1 MGLLQYVLRAA
12 SKGVGPRSAA
22 YRGDSGGGEG
32 WNLGG
37 GVVRKRS
44 FAARSVSVCFADRA
58 VICFAPPSQ
67 RNRCVNRG
75 IGRGW
80 RHHRKLGEFAVAI
93 FEELNAAIQNRD
105 AEAYT
110 ALYSDDAVFVR
121 HQSGTEMNKAEFSD
135 LIKRMMAS
143 EETDMGVRR
152 CIYENEDILVLHSIN
167 DYPDGTREAV
177 LMSCLKTDGRIS
189 RVETGA
195 TPLQK

>member
-1 MGLLQYVLRAA
+1 MG
-12 SKGVGPRSAA
+12 G
-22 YRGDSGGGEG
+22 
-32 WNLGG
+32 
-37 GVVRKRS
+37 
-44 FAARSVSVCFADRA
+44 
-58 VICFAPPSQ
+58 
-67 RNRCVNRG
+67 
-75 IGRGW
+75 
-80 RHHRKLGEFAVAI
+80 FAVAI

-105 AEAYT
+105 ADAYN
-110 ALYSDDAVFVR
+110 ALYSDDAIFVR

-143 EETDMGVRR
+143 DETDMGVRR
-152 CIYENEDILVLHSIN
+152 CIYENDDILVMHSIN

>member
-1 MGLLQYVLRAA
+1 
-12 SKGVGPRSAA
+12 
-22 YRGDSGGGEG
+22 
-32 WNLGG
+32 
-37 GVVRKRS
+37 
-44 FAARSVSVCFADRA
+44 
-58 VICFAPPSQ
+58 
-67 RNRCVNRG
+67 
-75 IGRGW
+75 
-80 RHHRKLGEFAVAI
+80 LGEFAVAI

-135 LIKRMMAS
+135 LIKRMVAS

-152 CIYENEDILVLHSIN
+152 CIYENEDILVMHSIN

-177 LMSCLKTDGRIS
+177 LMSCLKTVGRIS